1 MNERLTAPM
10 QTADDH
16 DRPAPDFADAEAQIA
31 AEKHLLGEL
40 ARQRDPSAIER
51 LAVNAV
57 RAVEAEGKPMGI
69 IAHQAALRLC
79 DELGQNQLAPLPT
92 APGRRRFD
100 RVIFDACVKAH
111 FTSANG
117 AAAARRTA

>member
-16 DRPAPDFADAEAQIA
+16 DRPAPDFADAEAQIT
-31 AEKHLLGEL
+31 AEKQLLGEL

-51 LAVNAV
+51 LAINAV

-79 DELGQNQLAPLPT
+79 DELGQNQLRPLPT

-100 RVIFDACVKAH
+100 RVIFDACVKAQYAGV
-111 FTSANG
+111 TGGQS
-117 AAAARRTA
+117 RRTA